1 MQSEGQWPR
10 GGSVTMAHWR
20 RIIARLRSLLANKR
34 AEEDLAREV
43 ALHLTLLAD
52 DFERR
57 GMSREEAL
65 LAARRAYGG
74 VEQAKQAHRDER
86 SPLWIEHT
94 MQDLRYGLRTLRKN
108 PGFTI
113 TAVLTLA
120 LGIGGCTAIF
130 SLLNAVLIRSLPYG
144 DPNRLVYLYTPNPQ
158 FKLPVEVFG
167 PFYADFYDLKKET
180 HSFQD
185 MSVFGQSVL
194 SLASQGA
201 AKRVSAARV
210 DGDFFRTLISAP
222 ELGRAITSDDNRLGH
237 EKVVVISHALWQ
249 SMFGSAVDVL
259 HRSLLLDGKNY
270 QIVGVMPQGFEYPH
284 FSDVPYGAAQYK
296 TTQVW
301 IPLALTPHELADRD
315 NASANAIAR
324 LRPGVSISQAQAEMA
339 AIMVRLDKLHD
350 PQLRGWGAL
359 VASFVDS
366 TVGHVRAL
374 LWLLLGAVCIVL
386 MIACGN
392 AANLL
397 LARAA
402 SRMRELGV
410 RVALGAGRSRIIRQL
425 LTESLLIGLGA
436 GGVGICLAYVFL
448 RVLPHLNP
456 GNIPRLNEASLD
468 IRVLFFT
475 VAVSVL
481 TSVITGILPA
491 SAVSRINLT
500 DFLATSSS
508 RSVAGAH
515 TRVQSTLIVVESA
528 LVVVLLAGAG
538 LFIRSYINLVSVDTG
553 FSQSTVAMNIELDA
567 RYSQPQRV
575 EFFRNL
581 FARVEALPGVQ
592 KVGGISNLP
601 LSNDEDLRE
610 FEVDGYSNKK
620 GQLAEFRRAT
630 PQYFSAM
637 GIPLAAGRL
646 FTQEDKSNRSIA
658 IVNESFAREYFT
670 NRDPIGGGVRREGDH
685 PQRGSVARG
694 SGRARDSALEKAPEP
709 QIYNLDGDFEGGY
722 IAVRSTLPAK
732 SLAATIRSTLY
743 SIDPNLAV
751 GDIQTMGDLESEAS
765 AQRRFQTS
773 LLSVF
778 AGIALFLAL
787 VGLYGLM
794 AYSVSRRTREV
805 GIRMALGAQRT
816 DVMLLVLK
824 KASLLLALGLVSA
837 LVASW
842 FATRAIQ
849 ASLFGV
855 GRHDPI
861 TTLSV
866 CALLAVSGLI
876 AAIIPARRAASID
889 PMQALRTE

>member
-1 MQSEGQWPR
+1 
-10 GGSVTMAHWR
+10 
-20 RIIARLRSLLANKR
+20 
-34 AEEDLAREV
+34 
-43 ALHLTLLAD
+43 
-52 DFERR
+52 
-57 GMSREEAL
+57 
-65 LAARRAYGG
+65 
-74 VEQAKQAHRDER
+74 
-86 SPLWIEHT
+86 
-94 MQDLRYGLRTLRKN
+94 
-108 PGFTI
+108 
-113 TAVLTLA
+113 
-120 LGIGGCTAIF
+120 
-130 SLLNAVLIRSLPYG
+130 
-144 DPNRLVYLYTPNPQ
+144 
-158 FKLPVEVFG
+158 
-167 PFYADFYDLKKET
+167 
-180 HSFQD
+180 
-185 MSVFGQSVL
+185 
-194 SLASQGA
+194 
-201 AKRVSAARV
+201 
-210 DGDFFRTLISAP
+210 
-222 ELGRAITSDDNRLGH
+222 
-237 EKVVVISHALWQ
+237 
-249 SMFGSAVDVL
+249 
-259 HRSLLLDGKNY
+259 
-270 QIVGVMPQGFEYPH
+270 MPQGFEYPH
-284 FSDVPYGAAQYK
+284 YSDLPYGSAQYK
-296 TTQVW
+296 TTQIW
-301 IPLALTPHELADRD
+301 IPLALTPHQMDDRE
-315 NASANAIAR
+315 NARGNAVAR
-324 LRPGVSISQAQAEMA
+324 LKAGVSIAQAQAEMSTL
-339 AIMVRLDKLHD
+339 MVRLDKLHD
-350 PQLRGWGAL
+350 ARVRGWGAQ
-359 VASFVDS
+359 VENFVDS

-386 MIACGN
+386 LIACGN

-425 LTESLLIGLGA
+425 LTESLLIGLVA

-468 IRVLFFT
+468 TRVLFFT

-538 LFIRSYINLVSVDTG
+538 LFIRSYINVVSVDTG
-553 FSQSTVAMNIELDA
+553 FSQSTVAMNIGLDA

-592 KVGGISNLP
+592 KAGGISNLP

-610 FEVDGYSNKK
+610 FEVDGYPNKK
-620 GQLAEFRRAT
+620 GQLAESRWAT

-658 IVNESFAREYFT
+658 IVNESFAKKYFT
-670 NRDPIGGGVRREGDH
+670 NRNPIGGRVSREDDHTQWSTVVGVIGD
-685 PQRGSVARG
+685 V
-694 SGRARDSALEKAPEP
+694 RDSALEKAPEP
-709 QIYNLDGDFEGGY
+709 QIYNLDGDFGGGY

-732 SLAATIRSTLY
+732 SLAATIRSTLR

-765 AQRRFQTS
+765 APRRFQTS

-824 KASLLLALGLVSA
+824 KASLLLALGLVSG

-849 ASLFGV
+849 AFLFGV